1 MIRTDK
7 LGVTSVVRDLALRP
21 ESYESMM
28 RFFRACSWHLPSLQA
43 AWLGIVARC
52 APLWRFHGRV
62 VLIGDGV
69 KKSKEGLKMPGVKRL
84 KQESETQS
92 KAACFYGHFWGCVG
106 ILACSQKRGNERI
119 NPHAASGS
127 TINETKAF
135 LKADAGV

>member
-1 MIRTDK
+1 MWNRIDEILEGFRTQFSHKAAYRWLIVLVIGITIRTDK

-21 ESYESMM
+21 ESYESMI

-43 AWLGIVARC
+43 AWLGIVARH

-84 KQESETQS
+84 KQES
-92 KAACFYGHFWGCVG
+92 
-106 ILACSQKRGNERI
+106 KRPVFTDI
-119 NPHAASGS
+119 SGV
-127 TINETKAF
+127 A
-135 LKADAGV
+135 